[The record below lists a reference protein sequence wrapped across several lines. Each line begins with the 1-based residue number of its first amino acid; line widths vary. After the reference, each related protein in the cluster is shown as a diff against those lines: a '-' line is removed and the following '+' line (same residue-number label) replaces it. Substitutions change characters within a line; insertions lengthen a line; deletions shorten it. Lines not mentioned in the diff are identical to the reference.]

1 MKNIRTKFMSLAMLV
16 GSALWFGGGV
26 AIAQDEFLQEHH
38 YHEGGYWEGNEGG
51 YREGYHFGFRHGFY
65 DGLHGRS
72 YENRTNTRA
81 EYVGYDEGYRRGKEK
96 FLYLKA
102 HVQW

>member
-1 MKNIRTKFMSLAMLV
+1 MSLAMLV
-16 GSALWFGGGV
+16 GSALGFGGGV
-26 AIAQDEFLQEHH
+26 ALAQDEFIQEHH
-38 YHEGGYWEGNEGG
+38 YHEGG

-72 YENRTNTRA
+72 YENRANTTA
-81 EYVGYDEGYRRGKEK
+81 EHVGYEEGYRRGKEK
-96 FLYLKA
+96 FFYLKA